1 MSSLD
6 TETTGL
12 KVSEGHRI
20 VEIGCIEL
28 KDLIPTKKQISLLSK
43 PRERVSND
51 AFKVHGY
58 TDEFYQNKKK
68 FKIVDE
74 FLNFIKGKRL
84 VIHNSEFD
92 LSHLNNELKM
102 LGKML

>member
-1 MSSLD
+1 MIEVVLD

-28 KDLIPTKKQISLLSK
+28 KDLIPTKNRFHYYLN
-43 PRERVSND
+43 PERKVSND

-58 TDEFYQNKKK
+58 TDEFLSKQKK
-68 FKIVDE
+68 FSEIVDE
-74 FLNFIKGKRL
+74 FLNFIKGK
-84 VIHNSEFD
+84 D
-92 LSHLNNELKM
+92 
-102 LGKML
+102 